1 MASITG
7 IVDCINVADDQGFVS
22 IIDNETDM
30 VETFIIWSS
39 PRDPS
44 AFTRVMHSM
53 WISFLR
59 DSLDSGRNVTVTTLS
74 TGALITGVTLQR

>member
-22 IIDNETDM
+22 IVDNDTGII
-30 VETFIIWSS
+30 ETFIIWVS
-39 PRDPS
+39 PTEPS

-53 WISFLR
+53 WVSFFR
-59 DSLDSGRNVTVTTLS
+59 DSIDSGRNVTVTTLS
-74 TGALITGVTLQR
+74 TGAFITGVTLNR